1 MGVTEMCPASLIKS
15 AIPQP
20 LIEPTYIHDTLASG
34 IADIEFVSG
43 CIARFTLYVESKGL
57 IESAPP
63 DRLVVARIA
72 IPISALPCAIQQT
85 LAFLSGNALGEV
97 FETVQRLAH

>member
-1 MGVTEMCPASLIKS
+1 MGPKS
-15 AIPQP
+15 STKAEIPTP
-20 LIEPTYIHDTLASG
+20 LIEPSYIHDILASG

-57 IESAPP
+57 TESAPP

-72 IPISALPCAIQQT
+72 IPISALPFAIQQT
-85 LAFLSGNALGEV
+85 LAFLGGHPFGEMV
-97 FETVQRLAH
+97 EMAQNLAH